1 MNREK
6 ESCVKALEEGKRL
19 TRGQWKT
26 LVSDPDGEDA
36 KILAQKAR
44 RIREERYGRA
54 VFIRGLIE
62 FTDYCRNDCY
72 YCGIRKS
79 NGRAARYRLT
89 REEILGCCRQGYALG
104 FRTFVLQGGEDPFF
118 TDERMAEL
126 ISAIKGEFRDCAL
139 TLSIGEREEESYRAF
154 RKAGADR
161 YLLRHETAD
170 PEHYRLLHPAGMSLE
185 RRMGCLRCLKELG
198 YQTGAGFMVGSPGQ
212 TPDTLAADL
221 EFLQELRPEMV
232 GIGPFLPH
240 RDTPFC
246 GRPGGSVELTLYLLS
261 LVRILLPDALL
272 PATTALGTAAADGRE
287 AGILAG
293 ANVVM
298 PNLSPAGAREKYQL
312 YDGKL
317 CTGNEAAENLEALR
331 RSMEAIGYRVV
342 VDRGDYRGMIG
353 EKRTD

>member
-19 TRGQWKT
+19 TRSQWKT

-36 KILAQKAR
+36 EILAQKAR

-89 REEILGCCRQGYALG
+89 REEILECCRQGYALG

-139 TLSIGEREEESYRAF
+139 TLSFGEREEESYRAF

-161 YLLRHETAD
+161 YLLRHETANAC
-170 PEHYRLLHPAGMSLE
+170 HYARLHPPEQTLAS
-185 RRMGCLRCLKELG
+185 RMECLRSLKEIG
-198 YQTGAGFMVGSPGQ
+198 YQTGCGFMVGSPGQ
-212 TPDTLAADL
+212 TVETLLDDLAFTAAL
-221 EFLQELRPEMV
+221 NPEMV
-232 GIGPFLPH
+232 GLGPFIPH
-240 RDTPFC
+240 ADTPFAAQP
-246 GRPGGSVELTLYLLS
+246 PGTVEQTLKLLS
-261 LVRILLPDALL
+261 IVRLMLPRVLL
-272 PATTALGTAAADGRE
+272 PATTALATLDPMGCEKGM
-287 AGILAG
+287 LAG

-298 PNLSPAGAREKYQL
+298 PNLTPPGAREKYLL
-312 YDGKL
+312 YDGKAVS
-317 CTGNEAAENLEALR
+317 GSEDADALEDLR
-331 RSMEAIGYRVV
+331 ARMRAIGYQIVT
-342 VDRGDYRGMIG
+342 DRGDYRPAP
-353 EKRTD
+353 